1 VPLAGWRAGAGAALG
16 VGAAAGD
23 DDPGR
28 TAGIVLP
35 GDGDEEAATAM
46 VTPEPD
52 WSRCR

>member
-1 VPLAGWRAGAGAALG
+1 VLLAGWRVG
-16 VGAAAGD
+16 VGALGLVAAGD

-28 TAGIVLP
+28 TAGIVLA

-52 WSRCR
+52 WPWCR